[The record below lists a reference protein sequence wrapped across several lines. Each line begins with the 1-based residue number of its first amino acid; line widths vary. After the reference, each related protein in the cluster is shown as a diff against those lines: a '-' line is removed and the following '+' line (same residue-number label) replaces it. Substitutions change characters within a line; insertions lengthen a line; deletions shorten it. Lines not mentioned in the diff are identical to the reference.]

1 MISVALVAGIVLGG
15 CETKKEADA
24 RARAAYLAG
33 VKQGQAIEKTANTI
47 WMIGNVKN
55 TLLPWTEDLTLDK
68 AIVAAEYQ
76 GTADPSQ
83 IVVRHDG
90 EAPVFV
96 SAKQI
101 LKGFD
106 MPLKPGD
113 RVEIRP

>member
-1 MISVALVAGIVLGG
+1 MKRIRQLSIMICAALATVLWLSG
-15 CETKKEADA
+15 CETKKAADA

-55 TLLPWTEDLTLDK
+55 ALIPWTEDLTLAK

-76 GTADPSQ
+76 GTADPGQ

-90 EAPVFV
+90 EAPV
-96 SAKQI
+96 
-101 LKGFD
+101 
-106 MPLKPGD
+106 
-113 RVEIRP
+113 